1 MTKIQFLPA
10 LIQMNLTIARR
21 YVLVNFL
28 LMKCILIFVCVY
40 FPYCETLK
48 KKCTTTV
55 GNITLSSRRRK
66 KYFLSLTF
74 YSEDKIS
81 ADTRFCDS
89 IRCEALVGPRVILC
103 QVRNGQFL
111 PPRGNLIAIWKIGI
125 VLCPV
130 DVRGRTGNESGI
142 IVSFVC

>member
-10 LIQMNLTIARR
+10 VIQMYLTFISKYREKVCISQFDVNEM
-21 YVLVNFL
+21 YSYICLCVFPVLWNF
-28 LMKCILIFVCVY
+28 
-40 FPYCETLK
+40 E

-55 GNITLSSRRRK
+55 GNIILSSRRRR

-74 YSEDKIS
+74 YSEDKIP

-130 DVRGRTGNESGI
+130 DVRGRTGMNP
-142 IVSFVC
+142 VS